1 MSRHEDGKCILQLI
15 VITILTLL
23 AIGCLGITPHEN
35 FKAHLRGEIG
45 RGMDNAPSYSWR
57 NEKDKI
63 DSKVLPNGNI
73 ENKYKY
79 QGSCVYYFEV
89 DPKTRKI
96 VGTRFEG
103 SEKDCV
109 VNP

>member
-1 MSRHEDGKCILQLI
+1 MQLI
-15 VITILTLL
+15 VITVL
-23 AIGCLGITPHEN
+23 ALVASGCPGLTPHEN
-35 FKAHLRGEIG
+35 FKSHLRGEIG
-45 RGMDNAPSYSWR
+45 EIVDNAPSYSWR

-63 DSKVLPNGNI
+63 DSRVLPNGNI

-79 QGSCVYYFEV
+79 RGSCVYYFEIT
-89 DPKTRKI
+89 PKTRKI
-96 VGTRFEG
+96 VGARFEG